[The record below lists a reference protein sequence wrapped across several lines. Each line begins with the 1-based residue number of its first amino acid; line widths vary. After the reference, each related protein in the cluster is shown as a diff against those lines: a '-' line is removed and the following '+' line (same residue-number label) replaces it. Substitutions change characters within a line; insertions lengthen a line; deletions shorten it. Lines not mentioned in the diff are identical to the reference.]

1 MIWFEQNNCDVV
13 VLEVGLGGRLDA
25 TNVIEKALVSV
36 ITSISY
42 DHMNILGSTMTEI
55 ATEKAGILKSNG
67 TLVLYPKQD
76 KEAFLTVRNVAENL
90 KNKIIIPDL
99 NSLSNIKFNLSKTRF
114 TYEDED
120 FEIKLLGIHQIYNA
134 ITAISVVRELA
145 SLGMKISNE
154 NIKLGLMNANF
165 SSRLEIVSR
174 EPLVILDGA
183 HNLDGAKV
191 LAEAIKLYIGKKRII
206 AIVGMMKDKEVF
218 KVLREVAPLISEF
231 VIVQPDNPRAMDKLE
246 LNELV
251 KKFNKKSIVAENLSI
266 AVKMALNKLDGNSSL
281 LIFGSLYLA
290 SQVRPILLSFF

>member
-1 MIWFEQNNCDVV
+1 
-13 VLEVGLGGRLDA
+13 
-25 TNVIEKALVSV
+25 
-36 ITSISY
+36 
-42 DHMNILGSTMTEI
+42 
-55 ATEKAGILKSNG
+55 
-67 TLVLYPKQD
+67 
-76 KEAFLTVRNVAENL
+76 
-90 KNKIIIPDL
+90 
-99 NSLSNIKFNLSKTRF
+99 
-114 TYEDED
+114 
-120 FEIKLLGIHQIYNA
+120 
-134 ITAISVVRELA
+134 
-145 SLGMKISNE
+145 MKISNE

>member
-1 MIWFEQNNCDVV
+1 M
-13 VLEVGLGGRLDA
+13 
-25 TNVIEKALVSV
+25 
-36 ITSISY
+36 
-42 DHMNILGSTMTEI
+42 
-55 ATEKAGILKSNG
+55 
-67 TLVLYPKQD
+67 LYPKQD
-76 KEAFLTVRNVAENL
+76 KEALLTVRNVAENL

-266 AVKMALNKLDGNSSL
+266 AVKMALNKLDENSSL
-281 LIFGSLYLA
+281 LVFGSLYLA
-290 SQVRPILLSFF
+290 SQIRPILLSFF